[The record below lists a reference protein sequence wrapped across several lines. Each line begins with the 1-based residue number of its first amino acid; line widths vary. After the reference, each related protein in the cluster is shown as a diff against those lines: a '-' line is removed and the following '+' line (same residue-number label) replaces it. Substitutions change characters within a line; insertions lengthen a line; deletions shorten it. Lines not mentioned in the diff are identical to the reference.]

1 MSEVEDHGTA
11 LALDF
16 LTKPVAAVELARAW
30 PGRVSKRARATANAS
45 SWSWTTTPG
54 FWSCMPACS
63 RSWPRQCRILKAHNG
78 GEALKVMAH
87 QPPDLVL
94 LDLMMPV
101 LDGFGVLE
109 AMRERESTRNVPVI
123 VLTAQI
129 LTSQD
134 MARLQQGVAAVLSK
148 GLFTGAEVLAQ
159 VTDALG
165 RSKRLGSE
173 AQRVVRQA
181 MAYIH
186 EHYAEPFSR
195 EALAA
200 AVGLSDRYLT
210 RCFHEETG
218 ITPIAYLNRTALQQA
233 RALLERGRIERHRGR
248 ARHRLLR
255 SQLLR
260 ARLPRGSRRGPAR
273 LSTRGAGRREPGA
286 APQQDRL
293 APRRRVPSISP
304 RLPFHFS
311 ETLRHICG

>member
-1 MSEVEDHGTA
+1 M
-11 LALDF
+11 
-16 LTKPVAAVELARAW
+16 ARQ
-30 PGRVSKRARATANAS
+30 R
-45 SWSWTTTPG
+45 
-54 FWSCMPACS
+54 
-63 RSWPRQCRILKAHNG
+63 
-78 GEALKVMAH
+78 
-87 QPPDLVL
+87 PDLVL

-109 AMRERESTRNVPVI
+109 AMRERESTRDIPVI

-195 EALAA
+195 EELAV
-200 AVGLSDRYLT
+200 AVGLNDRYLT
-210 RCFHEETG
+210 QLFPRRDRPHPDRVPQSLPDPAG
-218 ITPIAYLNRTALQQA
+218 PRPART
-233 RALLERGRIERHRGR
+233 RRDEHHRGG
-248 ARHRLLR
+248 AGHRLLR
-255 SQLLR
+255 PQLLR
-260 ARLPRGSRRGPAR
+260 PRLPRGGRRDPAR
-273 LSTRGAGRREPGA
+273 LPARRTSQDGAGTSAR
-286 APQQDRL
+286 QVNITTL
-293 APRRRVPSISP
+293 
-304 RLPFHFS
+304 LPF
-311 ETLRHICG
+311 LRFFPPILRDTGRRPVA